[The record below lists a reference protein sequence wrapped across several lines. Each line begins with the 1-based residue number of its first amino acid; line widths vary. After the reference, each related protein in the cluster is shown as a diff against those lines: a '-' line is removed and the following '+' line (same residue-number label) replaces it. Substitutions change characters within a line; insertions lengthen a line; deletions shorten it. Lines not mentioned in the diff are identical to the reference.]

1 MENPSSKSNLE
12 INKKEKNI
20 PKNNE
25 PKESDFDNININSI
39 VKEKKL
45 NIENEKKKY
54 EKEMRYYINLNV
66 KTNDYNNVTNENA
79 ADLFSIITEEKIL
92 KWEIKLYK
100 DFNYFR
106 TITEEMILNVE
117 NNTKFRS
124 VIINDAKRTRVRESI
139 LIPNFKEIL
148 EKMLTFFCKTK
159 EIQYKQGL
167 NEIFGPLILIQ
178 HKIKQIKL
186 PKIYLFGEV
195 FIDKFLPNYYYET
208 DFCALKGSLR
218 LFFILLKYHEPS
230 VYNVL
235 DKNEIL
241 PEMYAT
247 NWIMTL
253 MSGKLRID
261 VLFELWNY
269 LLEYDDQL
277 LIHFILVAF
286 IKLKRE
292 LIIKCDKTFL
302 PSLMANLTILEKDEL
317 KKIIELADDLRK
329 KTPYSFRILA
339 NKLGILIT
347 KCKNLQ
353 ERNKEYK
360 PDMIQAIP
368 IFPQE
373 IFYMSR
379 KNKMACPNPDC
390 VNSKEFS
397 KIFLKNGKTKYKLDF
412 DILNKNTK
420 DELVEKS
427 EEGNY
432 KFLCEKCDMK
442 IEKDLN
448 YILVDLRMIE
458 NKEDKMQRD
467 DFWTKVIEV
476 NQDELKSEEI
486 NEILAEKYIDQR
498 GKCHFIFLTSTTDAF
513 SKFEADFYKNNISE
527 QDNLKMIY
535 GIIEKKKI
543 DKELD
548 LSAGNL
554 SKKEIYKLKEYDNL
568 RKTLK
573 SMQNQNYPFI
583 SYVYGGYYKLHEE
596 SVNMDLEIASHD
608 IKECEICKEIRN
620 MKKNSNE
627 NKKEKEKDL
636 EKERKN
642 LYKLLW
648 EHKKKIKYQNL
659 EQYFKDSNI
668 TILFGSLNEYKGR
681 NLLFEKIQILIAI
694 IFSQYKI
701 EIYKFDIKKQHNINK
716 SNYYD
721 LGLNLEEQKD
731 IDLIILE
738 ELKIPDIIG
747 MGLDKKTKNVINI
760 NIKDKNSKENKN
772 TKDKN
777 AKNINKKEE
786 IIKYN
791 SYNMTIDLS
800 STQDA
805 KNFFNSFRKMS
816 VEFKKQLNKNK

>member
-1 MENPSSKSNLE
+1 
-12 INKKEKNI
+12 
-20 PKNNE
+20 
-25 PKESDFDNININSI
+25 
-39 VKEKKL
+39 
-45 NIENEKKKY
+45 
-54 EKEMRYYINLNV
+54 
-66 KTNDYNNVTNENA
+66 
-79 ADLFSIITEEKIL
+79 
-92 KWEIKLYK
+92 
-100 DFNYFR
+100 
-106 TITEEMILNVE
+106 
-117 NNTKFRS
+117 
-124 VIINDAKRTRVRESI
+124 
-139 LIPNFKEIL
+139 
-148 EKMLTFFCKTK
+148 
-159 EIQYKQGL
+159 
-167 NEIFGPLILIQ
+167 
-178 HKIKQIKL
+178 
-186 PKIYLFGEV
+186 
-195 FIDKFLPNYYYET
+195 
-208 DFCALKGSLR
+208 
-218 LFFILLKYHEPS
+218 
-230 VYNVL
+230 
-235 DKNEIL
+235 
-241 PEMYAT
+241 
-247 NWIMTL
+247 
-253 MSGKLRID
+253 
-261 VLFELWNY
+261 
-269 LLEYDDQL
+269 
-277 LIHFILVAF
+277 
-286 IKLKRE
+286 
-292 LIIKCDKTFL
+292 
-302 PSLMANLTILEKDEL
+302 
-317 KKIIELADDLRK
+317 
-329 KTPYSFRILA
+329 
-339 NKLGILIT
+339 
-347 KCKNLQ
+347 
-353 ERNKEYK
+353 
-360 PDMIQAIP
+360 
-368 IFPQE
+368 
-373 IFYMSR
+373 
-379 KNKMACPNPDC
+379 MACPNPDC

-420 DELVEKS
+420 DELVEKN

-476 NQDELKSEEI
+476 NQEELKSEEI

-636 EKERKN
+636 EKDKKN

-694 IFSQYKI
+694 IFSQYKK
-701 EIYKFDIKKQHNINK
+701 YK
-716 SNYYD
+716 Y
-721 LGLNLEEQKD
+721 
-731 IDLIILE
+731 
-738 ELKIPDIIG
+738 
-747 MGLDKKTKNVINI
+747 
-760 NIKDKNSKENKN
+760 
-772 TKDKN
+772 
-777 AKNINKKEE
+777 
-786 IIKYN
+786 
-791 SYNMTIDLS
+791 
-800 STQDA
+800 
-805 KNFFNSFRKMS
+805 
-816 VEFKKQLNKNK
+816 